1 MAVYLRTN
9 LASMSAQ
16 NYLSNATS
24 ILAVIYQRLAS
35 GSRINSAKDDAAG
48 LQISN
53 RMTTQINGLN
63 QANRNAND
71 GIALA
76 QTVEG
81 AMDEMTSMYQAIRT
95 LAVQSASG
103 TYTST
108 DRESMQQDVSS
119 YSAEITRISEKTTY
133 NGQTVLSG
141 KSDSDTLLDAQGKIS
156 LQVGS
161 DSYDYISVDLSSGYS
176 VIQTAKSAISKYY
189 EDTTI
194 TALSDEDFA
203 SMFGDDGTVYYGE
216 DGTAYGIAT
225 DTDGNIYI
233 NYTTLASLDL
243 TSGNTE
249 SGDTLDSS
257 NSELIA
263 AAEAARDALQGLSDS
278 TVASTINITVD
289 DAYAL
294 LNGADNDSNS
304 NNTLNGALFGLNVTS
319 TSNGEA
325 TVAELDVSTVANA
338 QGCLTWVDNYQAVV
352 DSKRA
357 ELGAVQNRLESV
369 ISNQSNI
376 VTNTADARSRITDTD
391 YAEATSELAS
401 ASIVQQAAT
410 SMLTQA
416 NSAQSSIVMKLLEG
430 I

>member
-9 LASMSAQ
+9 LASISAQ

-24 ILAVIYQRLAS
+24 ILATIYQRLAS

-63 QANRNAND
+63 QANSNAND

-108 DRESMQQDVSS
+108 DREAMQQDVSS

-156 LQVGS
+156 IQVGS
-161 DSYDYISVDLSSGYS
+161 DSYDYISVDLSEGYS
-176 VIQTAKSAISKYY
+176 VIQTAKSAISSYY
-189 EDTTI
+189 EETTI
-194 TALSDEDFA
+194 TALSDEEFA
-203 SMFGDDGTVYYGE
+203 AMFGDDGTVYYGS

-233 NYTTLASLDL
+233 NYTTLTSLDL

-249 SGDTLDSS
+249 SGDTLDST
-257 NSELIA
+257 NSELIS
-263 AAEAARDALQGLSDS
+263 AAETAREALQGLNDTNSL
-278 TVASTINITVD
+278 TINITVD
-289 DAYAL
+289 EAYAL

-304 NNTLNGALFGLNVTS
+304 NNTLNGALFGLNVTD

-325 TVAELDVSTVANA
+325 TEAELDVSTVANA

-376 VTNTADARSRITDTD
+376 ATNTADARSRITDTD

>member
-9 LASMSAQ
+9 LASISAQ

-24 ILAVIYQRLAS
+24 ILATIYQRLAS

-108 DRESMQQDVSS
+108 DREAMQQDVSS

-156 LQVGS
+156 IQVGS
-161 DSYDYISVDLSSGYS
+161 DSYDYISVDLSEGYS
-176 VIQTAKSAISKYY
+176 VIQTAKSAISSYY
-189 EDTTI
+189 EETTI
-194 TALSDEDFA
+194 TALSDEEFA
-203 SMFGDDGTVYYGE
+203 AMFGDDGTVYYGE

-233 NYTTLASLDL
+233 NYTTLTSLDL

-257 NSELIA
+257 NSGLIS
-263 AAEAARDALQGLSDS
+263 AAETAREALQGLNDTSS
-278 TVASTINITVD
+278 LTINITVD
-289 DAYAL
+289 EAYAL

-304 NNTLNGALFGLNVTS
+304 NNTLNGALFGLNVTD

-325 TVAELDVSTVANA
+325 TEAELDVSTVANA

-369 ISNQSNI
+369 IANQSNI
-376 VTNTADARSRITDTD
+376 VTNTEDARSRITDTD

-416 NSAQSSIVMKLLEG
+416 NSAQNSIVMKLLEG

>member
-9 LASMSAQ
+9 LASISAQ

-24 ILAVIYQRLAS
+24 ILATIYQRLAS

-108 DRESMQQDVSS
+108 DREAMQQDVSS

-156 LQVGS
+156 IQVGS
-161 DSYDYISVDLSSGYS
+161 DSYDYISVDLSEGYS
-176 VIQTAKSAISKYY
+176 VIQTAKSAISSYY
-189 EDTTI
+189 EETTI
-194 TALSDEDFA
+194 TALSDEEFA
-203 SMFGDDGTVYYGE
+203 AMFGDDGTVYYGS

-233 NYTTLASLDL
+233 NYTTLTSLDL

-249 SGDTLDSS
+249 SGATLDSS
-257 NSELIA
+257 NSELIS
-263 AAEAARDALQGLSDS
+263 AAETAREALQGLNDTNSL
-278 TVASTINITVD
+278 TINITVD
-289 DAYAL
+289 EAYAL

-304 NNTLNGALFGLNVTS
+304 NNTLNGALFGLNVTD

-325 TVAELDVSTVANA
+325 TEAELDVSTVANA

-376 VTNTADARSRITDTD
+376 ATNTADARSRITDTD

>member
-9 LASMSAQ
+9 LASISAQ

-24 ILAVIYQRLAS
+24 ILATIYQRLAS

-108 DRESMQQDVSS
+108 DREAMQQDVSS

-156 LQVGS
+156 IQVGS
-161 DSYDYISVDLSSGYS
+161 DSYDYISVDLSEGYS
-176 VIQTAKSAISKYY
+176 VIQTAKSAISSYY
-189 EDTTI
+189 EETTI
-194 TALSDEDFA
+194 TALSDEEFA
-203 SMFGDDGTVYYGE
+203 AMFGDDGTVYYGE

-233 NYTTLASLDL
+233 NYTTLTSLDL

-257 NSELIA
+257 NSELIS
-263 AAEAARDALQGLSDS
+263 AAETAREALQGLNDTSS
-278 TVASTINITVD
+278 LTINITVD
-289 DAYAL
+289 EAYAL

-304 NNTLNGALFGLNVTS
+304 NNTLNGALFGLNVTD

-325 TVAELDVSTVANA
+325 TEAELDVSTVANA

-369 ISNQSNI
+369 IANQSNI
-376 VTNTADARSRITDTD
+376 VTNTEDARSRITDTD

-416 NSAQSSIVMKLLEG
+416 NSAQNSIVMKLLEG